1 MNRRAIVSPEVPPI
15 AIGYWAALP
24 DLCTALAFVL
34 VWASPLRFGL
44 FSVKTAMLTM
54 LLEFFLIHATGFFTA
69 FVNTPN
75 TSRLRRI
82 GGLLGLSSFYL
93 LMIGAFSW
101 SFGAWWPLLGFL
113 WLLAGKIL
121 WVRAHPV
128 VDADDTMFWQMGAWA
143 GSVVAY
149 LFACFATLIPDV
161 PRWGM
166 TEALQPRFG
175 LTGGGVWIDEPHR
188 VVAFG
193 VLYFA
198 VLAAGKLFA
207 AAIVQWRAKRGR

>member
-1 MNRRAIVSPEVPPI
+1 MRSAKTAATETPV

-24 DLCTALAFVL
+24 DICTALAFAL
-34 VWASPLRFGL
+34 VWASPLRFGP

-54 LLEFFLIHATGFFTA
+54 LLEFFLIHATGFFTVFA
-69 FVNTPN
+69 NTPDA
-75 TSRLRRI
+75 SRLKRI
-82 GGLLGLSSFYL
+82 GSLLGLSSFYV
-93 LMIGAFSW
+93 LMIGAFCMG
-101 SFGAWWPLLGFL
+101 FGTWWPLLGFL
-113 WLLAGKIL
+113 WLLIGKIL

-128 VDADDTMFWQMGAWA
+128 VDPDDTMFWQMAAWA

-149 LFACFATLIPDV
+149 LFGCFATIVPDI

-193 VLYFA
+193 VVYFGA
-198 VLAAGKLFA
+198 LAAGKLLA
-207 AAIVQWRAKRGR
+207 AAIVQWRSRR

>member
-1 MNRRAIVSPEVPPI
+1 MTRGAIATTTTPPV

-24 DLCTALAFVL
+24 DICTALAFLL
-34 VWASPLRFGL
+34 VWASPLRFGP

-69 FVNTPN
+69 FVNTPGA
-75 TSRLRRI
+75 SRTKRI
-82 GGLLGLSSFYL
+82 GSLLGLSVFYV

-101 SFGAWWPLLGFL
+101 SFGAWWPLLGFA
-113 WLLAGKIL
+113 WLLVGKIL

-128 VDADDTMFWQMGAWA
+128 VDADDTMFWQMAAWA

-149 LFACFATLIPDV
+149 LFACFATIIPDI

-166 TEALQPRFG
+166 TEAIQPRFG
-175 LTGGGVWIDEPHR
+175 LTGGGVWVDEPHR

-193 VLYFA
+193 VVYFTALA
-198 VLAAGKLFA
+198 VGKLLA
-207 AAIVQWRAKRGR
+207 AAIVQWRARR